1 MKTVIELVCPKCL
14 AELSYEKG
22 REEMFC
28 QYCGAKILVNDEN
41 TYTYRHVDEA
51 EVRRVENEK
60 DIKMKELELEEV
72 TMNAQ
77 QARFDKY
84 TKVWLTLTI
93 VLLALGLFG
102 SVVGSY
108 SFARCWTIG
117 LIVGIWGFVL
127 LKKMSKEEKS
137 RRIGVEITDGLVDYK
152 NKNYNAVKLLFK
164 QAGFSNIKIVPLNDL
179 GLFSK
184 KKEGMV
190 ESVLINSSEKIK
202 KGDIYSLDSKII
214 IMYHSSK

>member
-1 MKTVIELVCPKCL
+1 MKTVMELVCPKCL

-22 REEMFC
+22 REQMFC
-28 QYCGAKILVNDEN
+28 QYCGTKLLINDEN

-84 TKVWLTLTI
+84 TKVWLTSVI
-93 VLLALGLFG
+93 VLLVLGLFG
-102 SVVGSY
+102 SMVRNY
-108 SFARCWTIG
+108 SLARCWTLG

-127 LKKMSKEEKS
+127 LKKMGKEEKS
-137 RRIGVEITDGLVDYK
+137 RGIGVEITDGLIEYK
-152 NKNYNAVKLLFK
+152 NKNYNTVKLLFK
-164 QAGFSNIKIVPLNDL
+164 QAGFSNIKVVPLNDL
-179 GLFSK
+179 GLFGK
-184 KKEGMV
+184 KKDGMV
-190 ESVLINSSEKIK
+190 ESVLINNSEKIK
-202 KGDIYSLDSKII
+202 KGDVYPLDSKII